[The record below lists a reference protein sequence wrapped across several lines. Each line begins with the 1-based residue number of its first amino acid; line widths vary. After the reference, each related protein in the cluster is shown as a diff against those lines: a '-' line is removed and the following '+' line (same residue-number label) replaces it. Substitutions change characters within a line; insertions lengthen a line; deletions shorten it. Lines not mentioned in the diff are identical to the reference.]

1 MKLYCLSAKDGKLL
15 WKVDVLKQ
23 HQGINPRWENA
34 SSPLIWEN
42 LVVVYGGGSGQSFL
56 AFDKD
61 SGSLRWKSGSEL
73 ATHATPI
80 VAKIHDLEQIIFFCQ
95 SGLVSVNPANG

>member
-42 LVVVYGGGSGQSFL
+42 LVIVYGGGSGQSFL
-56 AFDKD
+56 AFDKV
-61 SGSLRWKSGSEL
+61 
-73 ATHATPI
+73 P
-80 VAKIHDLEQIIFFCQ
+80 DLSDGKVDRNWQRMQRRLLQRSMTSNRSFSF
-95 SGLVSVNPANG
+95 VNQVWYL